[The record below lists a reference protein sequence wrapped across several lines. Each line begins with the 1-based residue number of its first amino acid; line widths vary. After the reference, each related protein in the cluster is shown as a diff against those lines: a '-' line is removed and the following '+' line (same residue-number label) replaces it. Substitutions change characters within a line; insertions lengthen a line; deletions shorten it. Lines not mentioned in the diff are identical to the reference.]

1 MHYYR
6 FRGAPDQIGVE
17 PRVTST
23 RLAPRIVGVSVPNAL
38 APTNEAPPVLWRDR
52 PSVYLRTG
60 LRSHQSDRSWL
71 GVIVLYA
78 YGFWRHR
85 SVPTRKKR
93 KSNGS
98 SSASCTS
105 VPQRATTHMCAA
117 THGMQ
122 PHKQVELHIECNPTH
137 GRSNAPRWS
146 HTLYKPTHCV
156 TPTDC
161 VKPTLVEDPQSVLN
175 THIM

>member
-60 LRSHQSDRSWL
+60 R
-71 GVIVLYA
+71 VIILYA
-78 YGFWRHR
+78 YEFWRHR
-85 SVPTRKKR
+85 SVPPRKKR
-93 KSNGS
+93 KSNES

-122 PHKQVELHIECNPTH
+122 PHKQVELRIECNPTH

-146 HTLYKPTHCV
+146 HKLYKPTHCV
-156 TPTDC
+156 TPTD
-161 VKPTLVEDPQSVLN
+161 
-175 THIM
+175 